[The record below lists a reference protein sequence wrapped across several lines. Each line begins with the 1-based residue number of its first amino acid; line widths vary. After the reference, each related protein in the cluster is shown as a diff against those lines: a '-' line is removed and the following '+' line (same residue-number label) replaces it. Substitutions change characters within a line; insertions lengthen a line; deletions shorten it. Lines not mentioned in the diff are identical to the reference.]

1 MEASYSKSAEMGN
14 HLRFSFL
21 GEFFD
26 ILANE

>member
-21 GEFFD
+21 EFFGISVD
-26 ILANE
+26 E